1 MAGLDKIIGQIEEE
15 SKGAAAR
22 TLEAARAEA
31 EKILE
36 MARKEAEEEC
46 GRIERRSDQAV
57 ANILERGRS
66 AAELKKRGSLLAE
79 KQRLIG
85 ETIVMV
91 KEELKSLDGEAY
103 FEMLLKL
110 AVKSAQPGEGELLF
124 SAKDLARLPE
134 GFEEQVNA
142 ALKDKGAV
150 LRVSEDSRD
159 IDAGFVLTYGGI
171 EENCSFD
178 AIFDSARETLQ
189 DKAQEL
195 LFS

>member
-85 ETIVMV
+85 ETIAMV

-110 AVKSAQPGEGELLF
+110 VVKSAQPGEGELLF

-150 LRVSEDSRD
+150 LRVSADSRD

>member
-22 TLEAARAEA
+22 TIEAARAEA

-85 ETIVMV
+85 ETIARA

-110 AVKSAQPGEGELLF
+110 AVKSAQTGEGELLF

-150 LRVSEDSRD
+150 LRVSADSRD